1 MGKTSRQ
8 VRVGHVAIGGGAPIT
23 VQSMTKTD
31 TRDVAATVAQ
41 IKALEEAGCDIIRIA
56 VPDMEAAGAV
66 GAIKAQIGIP
76 LVADIHFHYRLA
88 LEAISQGADKLR
100 LNPGN
105 IGERDKVGKVVEAA
119 GEAGIPIRVGSN
131 MGSLPKH
138 VEEKYLDELMTAE
151 GAGRA
156 LVEGAMAHI
165 QILEELGFRDIV
177 VSLKSFDVPA
187 TIRACQI
194 MSEERDYPLHLGV
207 TEAGLP
213 PAGIIRSTAGIATL
227 LAQGIGD
234 TIRVSLTADPVEEVR
249 VGREILNALHLR
261 LGGVVLVACPSCGRC
276 EIDLF
281 GVSEEVE
288 RRLAPLDRLLREK
301 GKMIRVSIMG
311 CVVNGPGEA
320 RDAHVGI
327 AGGREKAVLYRKGRR
342 VRVVS
347 GADLI
352 PALVSEV
359 ERAAEEI
366 LQAAPEP

>member
-1 MGKTSRQ
+1 
-8 VRVGHVAIGGGAPIT
+8 VAIGGGAPIT

-41 IKALEEAGCDIIRIA
+41 VKALEEAGCDIIRVA
-56 VPDMEAAGAV
+56 VPDMEAARALGEIRAR
-66 GAIKAQIGIP
+66 IGIP
-76 LVADIHFHYRLA
+76 IVADIHFDYRLA

-105 IGERDKVGKVVEAA
+105 IEEKDKVAKVVEAA

-131 MGSLPKH
+131 TGSLPKH
-138 VEEKYLDELMTAE
+138 IEEKYLDELMTPE

-156 LVEGAMAHI
+156 LVEAAMTHI
-165 QILEELGFRDIV
+165 RILEQLRFHDIV

-213 PAGIIRSTAGIATL
+213 PAGVIRSTAGIATL

-261 LGGVVLVACPSCGRC
+261 RGGVVLVSCPSCGRC

-281 GVSEEVE
+281 GVAEEVE
-288 RRLAPLDRLLREK
+288 QKLALLDRLLREK
-301 GKMIRVSIMG
+301 GKMIRLAIMG

-320 RDAHVGI
+320 RDADVGI
-327 AGGREKAVLYRKGRR
+327 AGGREKAVLYRNGEKI
-342 VRVVS
+342 RVV
-347 GADLI
+347 GAGELV
-352 PALVSEV
+352 PALVGEV

-366 LQAAPEP
+366 LAAPADL